1 MYPVELYDAIHR
13 GTPGDV
19 EFYRRVCHDADSV
32 LELGCG
38 TGRVLSQLD
47 DDGRRLVG
55 VDVNTEALA
64 RAREVAPSAR
74 LVAADMRELAL
85 GEKFARVIAPFN
97 ALYCLRDTAELA
109 RTLTRVAE
117 HLEPGGTFAAD
128 VWTADEFHAEADP
141 GDPEADELDFL
152 VEVDLAGRLYQVF
165 EASRWERDDQRLET
179 RYLYR
184 GEGDERETRLVHRYF
199 LMPEIDRCLRAAGF
213 RVRAFSGG
221 FDGREWQASEELT
234 VIEACL
240 EAQAS

>member
-1 MYPVELYDAIHR
+1 MVYPVELYDAIHR

-152 VEVDLAGRLYQVF
+152 VEVLTFQKIMENPGLRHRPQILLIPEILKDLSPAFKKLILSM
-165 EASRWERDDQRLET
+165 A
-179 RYLYR
+179 RYLS
-184 GEGDERETRLVHRYF
+184 
-199 LMPEIDRCLRAAGF
+199 LRFQGYI
-213 RVRAFSGG
+213 S
-221 FDGREWQASEELT
+221 Q
-234 VIEACL
+234 
-240 EAQAS
+240 